1 MEEKDLGHARQSNL
15 WPAGA
20 IGGRSV
26 REERPSGSEPARWSA
41 RIEPAIWTEP
51 IRGGFPDPRILG
63 LPGIEQ
69 IRSYLQGHMPPPPP
83 FHLMGLRMTEVLEGA
98 VTFTM
103 PASEWLLPPAGFVQ
117 LGVLAILADAALGCS
132 IQTALPPGQPYTT
145 SDLSLTF
152 LRPLRADGGTIT
164 SRGRL
169 IHAGSSLAVAETL
182 IEDGASRPVAHGT
195 TRCFL
200 LPPIS
205 GLSAPAPSTSDPP
218 TALSDDPY
226 LRPVAGRPLTQ
237 TEWDELSGT
246 DVLEGLGT
254 GRLPAPPI
262 SHLTGLRVLDADAGR
277 ATFGLPASA
286 WLTSPTSLIQGGAIA
301 LLADTVL
308 AMAAQSTCPP
318 RTTATP
324 LDLKVNYLR
333 PVASD
338 GRELIGRGTV
348 VHRGRTLTVAT
359 ADLENADGKR
369 VAVATGTAL
378 IRPGPWLAGEPG
390 APEEE
395 A

>member
-1 MEEKDLGHARQSNL
+1 
-15 WPAGA
+15 
-20 IGGRSV
+20 V
-26 REERPSGSEPARWSA
+26 RAEQQRGSDSGRWSP

-69 IRSYLQGHMPPPPP
+69 ILAYLQGRVPPPPP
-83 FHLMGLRMTEVLEGA
+83 FHLMGLRMTEVAEGA

-152 LRPLRADGGTIT
+152 LRPLRGDGGTIT

-182 IEDGASRPVAHGT
+182 IEDGDGRPVAHGT

-200 LPPIS
+200 LSPIDP
-205 GLSAPAPSTSDPP
+205 LPEPDEMEITDPP
-218 TALSDDPY
+218 TTLSDDPF
-226 LRPVAGRPLTQ
+226 LRPVRGRPLAQ
-237 TEWDELSGT
+237 SEWDALSGT
-246 DVLEGLGT
+246 EVLEGLGT
-254 GRLPAPPI
+254 GHLPAPPI
-262 SHLTGLRVLDADAGR
+262 SHLTGLRVLDAESGR

-286 WLTSPTSLIQGGAIA
+286 WLTSPTGLIQGGAIA
-301 LLADTVL
+301 LLAETVL
-308 AMAAQSTCPP
+308 AMSAQSTCPP

-324 LDLKVNYLR
+324 LDLKVNYIR
-333 PVASD
+333 PVPAD

-348 VHRGRTLTVAT
+348 VHRGRTLAIGT

-369 VAVATGTAL
+369 VAVASGTSR
-378 IRPGPWLAGEPG
+378 IRSGPWGSGEPT
-390 APEEE
+390 APEGET
-395 A
+395 

>member
-1 MEEKDLGHARQSNL
+1 VPITGLRRGNVVSAEQ
-15 WPAGA
+15 PQ
-20 IGGRSV
+20 V
-26 REERPSGSEPARWSA
+26 RWST

-51 IRGGFPDPRILG
+51 LRGGFPDPRILG

-69 IRSYLQGHMPPPPP
+69 IRAYLQGRLPPPPP
-83 FHLMGLRMTEVLEGA
+83 FHLMGLRMTEVSEGA

-103 PASEWLLPPAGFVQ
+103 PATEWLLPPAGFIQ

-145 SDLSLTF
+145 SDLSFIF

-182 IEDGASRPVAHGT
+182 IEDGAGRPVAHAT

-200 LPPIS
+200 LSPIDPVPNPA
-205 GLSAPAPSTSDPP
+205 GLAASDDPP
-218 TALSDDPY
+218 TTLPDDPY

-237 TEWDELSGT
+237 AEWDELSGAE
-246 DVLEGLGT
+246 VLEGLGA

-262 SHLTGLRVLDADAGR
+262 SHLTGLRVLEAETGR

-286 WLTSPTSLIQGGAIA
+286 WLTSPTGFIQGGAIA

-318 RTTATP
+318 KTTATP
-324 LDLKVNYLR
+324 LDLKVNYVR
-333 PVASD
+333 PVPAD

-348 VHRGRTLTVAT
+348 VHRGRSLAIGT
-359 ADLENADGKR
+359 ADVENADGKR
-369 VAVATGTAL
+369 VAVASGTSL
-378 IRPGPWLAGEPG
+378 IRPGAWGSGEPR
-390 APEEE
+390 APDHET
-395 A
+395 